1 MRRRIRRSG
10 RLSVWSFLFCFFLLF
25 FSVLPSLPS
34 LFSSFSFSPGFWLA
48 WLYLFWLPGV
58 PFFSWVFLSFSPH
71 ALHSFWLVLSHFV
84 FGASYLIPLFP
95 LFTSR
100 LPCFLGGAPSGLRGG
115 KEEREGGFLP
125 SFSSFFSSFVLVPLF
140 FSCVSH
146 LYTQYS
152 HHTPIHTY
160 TYMRPSPIASFL
172 VERGREDWLRPKLP
186 IFAFLSVGEEGDRRQ
201 T

>member
-1 MRRRIRRSG
+1 VVGLVFGVFCFVFFCCFSRFSPLFLPSSPLFLFPPAFGLLGFTCFDCREYRFFLGFPFFLPTCS
-10 RLSVWSFLFCFFLLF
+10 SFLLIGPLTLRFRG
-25 FSVLPSLPS
+25 VLSNS
-34 LFSSFSFSPGFWLA
+34 SFSSFYFS
-48 WLYLFWLPGV
+48 
-58 PFFSWVFLSFSPH
+58 S
-71 ALHSFWLVLSHFV
+71 
-84 FGASYLIPLFP
+84 PLF
-95 LFTSR
+95 F
-100 LPCFLGGAPSGLRGG
+100 FGGGAPSGLRGG
-115 KEEREGGFLP
+115 KEEREGGFSP